1 MQNSPATHPRTLIA
15 AALAAALATCA
26 GCGGSSAAS
35 DDTESATWS
44 GDGSERVL
52 SNAADPT
59 VLTPG
64 AKGLP
69 VVYVLHLDG
78 QRGQYSYRIQG
89 EEYLERDFLGLCRTI
104 LRDNPALTVSIHP
117 AASLSDDE
125 TGLVAARIREIGVQT
140 VKILDSN
147 GRERL

>member
-1 MQNSPATHPRTLIA
+1 MQISPATHPRTLLA
-15 AALAAALATCA
+15 AALAATLVACA

-35 DDTESATWS
+35 DDTESVPWS
-44 GDGSERVL
+44 GDGSERIL
-52 SNAADPT
+52 GNTAEPT
-59 VLTPG
+59 ALTPG

-69 VVYVLHLDG
+69 AVYVLHLNG
-78 QRGQYSYRIQG
+78 QRGEYSYRIQG
-89 EEYLERDFLGLCRTI
+89 EEYLERDFLGLCRTV
-104 LRDNPALTVSIHP
+104 LRDNPSLTVSIHP